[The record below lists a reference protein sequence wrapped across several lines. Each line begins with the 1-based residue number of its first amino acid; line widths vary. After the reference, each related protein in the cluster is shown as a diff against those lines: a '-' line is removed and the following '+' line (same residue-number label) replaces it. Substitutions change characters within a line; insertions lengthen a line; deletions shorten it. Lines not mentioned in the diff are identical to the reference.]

1 MGRLVKRTSVPVAAD
16 GSVRL
21 AVVSDTHSQPHPA
34 MTARLAEIVPGA
46 ILHAGDVGDP
56 AILDALA
63 ELAPVYAVRGNIDGH
78 ERGLPD
84 VLLLD
89 VAAPVPSRI
98 LMTHIALYGPKLRA
112 EVARAAKAEGARLV
126 VCGHSHVPFIGSD
139 KGVTVFNPG
148 SIGPRRFTLPIVLGT
163 IDVSTVGFK
172 LAHIDA
178 TTGQM
183 WLPP

>member
-1 MGRLVKRTSVPVAAD
+1 VPVAAD

-98 LMTHIALYGPKLRA
+98 LMTHIALYGRKRKPTHA
-112 EVARAAKAEGARLV
+112 WIGGAALERTVV
-126 VCGHSHVPFIGSD
+126 VCL
-139 KGVTVFNPG
+139 
-148 SIGPRRFTLPIVLGT
+148 R
-163 IDVSTVGFK
+163 
-172 LAHIDA
+172 
-178 TTGQM
+178 
-183 WLPP
+183 